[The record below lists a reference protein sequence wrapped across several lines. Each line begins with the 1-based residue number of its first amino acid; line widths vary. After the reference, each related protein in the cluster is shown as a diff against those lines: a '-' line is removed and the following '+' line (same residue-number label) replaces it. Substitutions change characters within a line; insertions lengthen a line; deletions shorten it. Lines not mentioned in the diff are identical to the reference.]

1 MALAF
6 AQTIESSPKD
16 PIRIA
21 GKDIRC
27 FYPLFV
33 LALIAAGILSLFWF
47 GSRYPQL
54 LLKAHDLGH
63 HAVASFIWNSELIK
77 ISASATLLEK
87 IWGNFVNWIWS
98 MRIGMSFGLSM
109 GALLHTL
116 FEFYPPKLSSNI
128 YLNTLKGIAIGA
140 PAAVCVN
147 CAVPIACGLTR
158 GKAHIE
164 SALSF
169 MFSSPT
175 LNFIVISMVVSAF
188 PIYYAAIQY
197 TLLAVLL
204 LGLVPLI
211 VYVMNRNLQTP
222 KDIELSVCTLPLDLQ
237 DCKKTI
243 LQATREVLKQY
254 GLNLWKLV
262 KSAVPMMLGAA
273 LISSIVIQF
282 IPFQTIFAQ
291 VTFGGL
297 LLTALVT
304 VFLPVPIA
312 LDVVVAQQ
320 LYSHGVSAP
329 YVMLFLFTLGTY
341 SILPMTYLWQ
351 EVSKKLAV
359 GLYFMFVALGLIGA
373 YAVRLFV

>member
-6 AQTIESSPKD
+6 AQAMESTPNR
-16 PIRIA
+16 PFRIA

-33 LALIAAGILSLFWF
+33 LALMAAGILSLFWF

-54 LLKAHDLGH
+54 LLKANELGH

-77 ISASATLLEK
+77 ISAGATLLEK
-87 IWGNFVNWIWS
+87 IGGNFANWIWS
-98 MRIGMSFGLSM
+98 MRIGMSFGLAM
-109 GALLHTL
+109 GALLHTV
-116 FEFYPPKLSSNI
+116 FEFYPPKLGKNI

-158 GKAHIE
+158 GKANIE

-175 LNFIVISMVVSAF
+175 LNFIVISMVLSAF
-188 PIYYAAIQY
+188 PVYFAVIQY

-204 LGLVPLI
+204 FGLVPLI
-211 VYVMNRNLQTP
+211 VYVMNRNAQTP
-222 KDIELSVCTLPLDLQ
+222 EELELSVCALPLDLQ

-243 LQATREVLKQY
+243 WQATKEVLKQY
-254 GLNLWKLV
+254 GLNFWKLV
-262 KSAVPMMLGAA
+262 KSAVPMMLAAA
-273 LISSIVIQF
+273 LISSIAIEF
-282 IPFQTIFAQ
+282 IPFQAIFAH

-312 LDVVVAQQ
+312 LDVIVAQQ
-320 LYSHGVSAP
+320 LYSHGVPAP
-329 YVMLFLFTLGTY
+329 YVILFLFTLGTY

-359 GLYFMFVALGLIGA
+359 GLYFMFVALGLIAA
-373 YAVRLFV
+373 YVVGFFV